1 MSSIL
6 GYRSMLS
13 SVFRFKLPKI
23 SSSPVIKDLIL
34 SFKVET
40 PVRSAHPPS
49 WDLNA
54 VLRYLISSTF
64 EPLSSTPLRCLMKK
78 VFLVALVMA
87 KRVGELQAIS

>member
-13 SVFRFKLPKI
+13 SVFRFKLPEI
-23 SSSPVIKDLIL
+23 SSSPVIKDLIR

-40 PVRSAHPPS
+40 PVRSVRPPS
-49 WDLNA
+49 WDLDA

-64 EPLSSTPLRCLMKK
+64 QPLSSTPLRLLTKK
-78 VFLVALVMA
+78 VLFLIALATA
-87 KRVGELQAIS
+87 KRVGN